1 MRKIGELEAR
11 KLDTEAFEEY
21 LIYLRRKDNEDVQ
34 KFDKMNTEY
43 IRQQQEVEEL
53 KKIFDAKERKLP

>member
-1 MRKIGELEAR
+1 MRKIGEIEAR

-21 LIYLRRKDNEDVQ
+21 LIYLRRKDNEGVK

-53 KKIFDAKERKLP
+53 KKILDAKERKLP